1 MRSKFFILIFLL
13 VPFFLMGCR
22 GQRSEKPPVHI
33 NPNMDYQAKF
43 KAQSLSLNLPEGT
56 VAWGPRGAFY
66 SYELRDNELKSDS
79 VYYSGKNYSGN
90 WVKSIPIEVT
100 AQLLDEGQ
108 KRFNIFCA
116 SCHDKSGSGK
126 GIVIERGFAPP
137 PSFHDERI
145 LDSEDGYLFE
155 VISNG
160 VRNMSGYGKSISEE
174 DRWAIVAYIRA
185 LQKVKSSSYSDAK
198 KYLRTGIE

>member
-1 MRSKFFILIFLL
+1 
-13 VPFFLMGCR
+13 
-22 GQRSEKPPVHI
+22 
-33 NPNMDYQAKF
+33 MDYQAKF

-56 VAWGPRGAFY
+56 VAWGDKSALY
-66 SYELRDNELKSDS
+66 NNKLRENELKSDNAF
-79 VYYSGKNYSGN
+79 YSGKNSSGN
-90 WVKSIPIEVT
+90 WVKTIPIDVT
-100 AQLLDEGQ
+100 EQLLNEGQ

-145 LDSEDGYLFE
+145 LNSEDGYIFE

-160 VRNMSGYGKSISEE
+160 VRNMSGYGKSISEN

-185 LQKVKSSSYSDAK
+185 LQKVKSSSYNDAK
-198 KYLRTGIE
+198 KYLRSGIE